1 MRSIGAALRAQFITL
16 ARSPNSLLALTTMPL
31 TTTLLVGTVLH
42 AGRSDL
48 LAHAL
53 VAPVLMAQWAL
64 ALLVAGELVDTE
76 RWQGTLELVVA
87 SPTSFAAL
95 LTGRI
100 AAVTALGLVSFVEAA
115 AVAVVGFDLQIHVGD
130 QRGFVLA
137 ALATSFAI
145 AGWAT
150 VLAAGLVLA
159 RSVRLLQNTLTF
171 PLYLLGGVLVPV
183 SLLPEPLRWMSRGVF
198 LSWSAGLLRES
209 YASSSVPDLWFRLGV
224 LVGLGAVGFVIG
236 HSLLRVSLRSLRATG
251 RLAIT

>member
-1 MRSIGAALRAQFITL
+1 MRSIGTALRAQFITL
-16 ARSPNSLLALTTMPL
+16 WRSPNSLLPLATMPL

-53 VAPVLMAQWAL
+53 IGPVLMAQWAL

-100 AAVTALGLVSFVEAA
+100 LAVTALGLLSFVEAWTV
-115 AVAVVGFDLQIHVGD
+115 AVAGFDLHIHVSDG
-130 QRGFVLA
+130 RGFVLA
-137 ALATSFAI
+137 ALATSFAL

-171 PLYLLGGVLVPV
+171 PVYVLGGVLVPI
-183 SLLPEPLRWMSRGVF
+183 SLLPQPLRWMSRGVF
-198 LSWSAGLLRES
+198 LSWSADLIRES
-209 YASSSVPDLWFRLGV
+209 YASSSVPDLWLRLGV
-224 LVGLGAVGFVIG
+224 VVGLGAVGFVIG
-236 HSLLRVSLRSLRATG
+236 HGLLRISLRSLRATG
-251 RLAIT
+251 RLALT